1 MEFASQLQQATGKGY
16 LSYSSVKHAL
26 NDIRLWEM
34 YMAGQ
39 LRKESQALSFGSVY
53 DTLLF
58 EPEKYESLYHT
69 FDDKEIC
76 AEIGGKNP
84 RATKKYKEW
93 KEDLYVDA
101 KALGKDVVSEDDYIM
116 AIDMISRLD
125 DCGLLESHL
134 TGEVQLEFNSW
145 IEDIPVRGFLDCKIP
160 GTIIDSKSTRSIGGF
175 KRDIF
180 NFGYDIQAYIYTSVF
195 PDNEFAWVAQ
205 EKAYPYLPALVHAS
219 EETLRS
225 GEYKFWKA
233 VDAIKHH
240 FQLDR
245 PASTFYK
252 EFYV

>member
-1 MEFASQLQQATGKGY
+1 MEFATKLQEATGKGY

-58 EPEKYESLYHT
+58 EPNEYQNRFHT
-69 FDDKEIC
+69 FDDKDIC

-84 RATKKYKEW
+84 RATKRYKEW

-101 KALGKDVVSEDDYIM
+101 KAVGKEVVSEEDYIM

-125 DCGLLESHL
+125 DCGLLETHL
-134 TGEVQLEFNSW
+134 TGEVQVEFNSW
-145 IEDIPVRGFLDCKIP
+145 IDDIPVRGFLDCKVP
-160 GTIIDSKSTRSIGGF
+160 GIIIDSKSTRSIGGF
-175 KRDIF
+175 KRDVF
-180 NFGYDIQAYIYTSVF
+180 SFGYDIQAYIYTSVF
-195 PDNEFAWVAQ
+195 PGNEFAWVAQ
-205 EKAYPYLPALVHAS
+205 EKAYPYLPALIHAS
-219 EETLRS
+219 EDTLRS
-225 GEYKFWKA
+225 GEEKFWRA
-233 VDAIKHH
+233 VNTIKNH
-240 FQLDR
+240 FITEM
-245 PASTFYK
+245 PATTFYK